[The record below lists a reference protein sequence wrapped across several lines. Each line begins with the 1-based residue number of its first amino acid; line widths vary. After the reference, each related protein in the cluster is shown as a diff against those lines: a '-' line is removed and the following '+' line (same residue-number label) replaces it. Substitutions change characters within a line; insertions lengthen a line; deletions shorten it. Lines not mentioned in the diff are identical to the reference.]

1 MARPSIL
8 GNHPPTE
15 AEVNHAL
22 ECCKAIPHIR
32 EELLAMEQEMSDIK
46 ESLDKAESQNEQE
59 LYKFMLEE
67 KEKKCQQKWE
77 SLEKLIRAI
86 LAIPHVNARAAVDGF
101 YLKGNVDNER
111 VFSKCLYCALA
122 ALSISVDALACF
134 EPKLKSTD
142 TVRRESVPKD
152 YRMSAKAQ
160 KQYGLLMDIL
170 ELCGIYY

>member
-8 GNHPPTE
+8 RNHPPTE

-46 ESLDKAESQNEQE
+46 ESLNKAESQNEQE
-59 LYKFMLEE
+59 LYQFMLEE

-86 LAIPHVNARAAVDGF
+86 WAIPHANARAAVVGF
-101 YLKGNVDNER
+101 YLDGK
-111 VFSKCLYCALA
+111 ALKEICDLQDHVLGVNRA
-122 ALSISVDALACF
+122 RHF
-134 EPKLKSTD
+134 KKL
-142 TVRRESVPKD
+142 
-152 YRMSAKAQ
+152 
-160 KQYGLLMDIL
+160 GL
-170 ELCGIYY
+170 ELLALELRKLEEKS